1 MKKLSKVIPKY
12 AYIPFGMM
20 LATIAISFYAT
31 RPFTAGGFHYNVS
44 IPLDDKIPFVPAFIS
59 VYILAYVQW
68 VATTVLAAREDM
80 DFYFKAASVV
90 VVGNLLAIPF
100 FLFLPT
106 AMVRPEVQGNG
117 IFEWLTRLIYACD
130 TPDNLFP
137 SLHCLD
143 SWVCMRVVCRTKKTP
158 TWYKWANGGF
168 SFLVFAA
175 VVLVKQHLFLDIF
188 GGILVAE
195 AAFLV
200 AKWLKAERMMYRLVP
215 KRWQS

>member
-1 MKKLSKVIPKY
+1 MKKLSGYIPKY

-31 RPFTAGGFHYNVS
+31 RLFTAGGYHYDIS
-44 IPLDDKIPFVPAFIS
+44 IPLDAQIPFVPLFIV
-59 VYILAYVQW
+59 VYILAYFQW
-68 VATTVLAAREDM
+68 AATSVFAAREDM
-80 DFYFKAASVV
+80 DFYFKSASAA
-90 VVGNLLAIPF
+90 VVGHLLAIPF
-100 FLFLPT
+100 FLLLPT

-117 IFEWLTRLIYACD
+117 IFEWLTKFIYACD

-143 SWVCMRVVCRTKKTP
+143 SWICLRVVCKLKKMP
-158 TWYKWANGGF
+158 TWYKWVNGGF

-175 VVLVKQHLFLDIF
+175 VVLVKQHLFLDIL

-195 AAFLV
+195 AAFLLV
-200 AKWLKAERMMYRLVP
+200 KWLKAERVMYRVVP